1 MFKAL
6 KADMAMAIWAL
17 QQKNGM
23 GQWTGVDTPKT
34 VTTTRT
40 HAVLTYSVG
49 CPILHFFLN

>member
-34 VTTTRT
+34 VTTTRA